1 MSLIVDASV
10 VLAVILAEPGGNAVA
25 HSLNGA
31 TISVVNASEVY
42 RRLHDGG
49 LEISEAVAA
58 VERLKL
64 VLVAFDETQAIE
76 AARLRPAT
84 RKIGASFADRACLAL
99 ALKTGFP
106 VLTAD
111 KLWGLLELPIDI
123 RMIR

>member
-1 MSLIVDASV
+1 MSLVVDASV
-10 VLAVILAEPGGNAVA
+10 VPAVILAEPGGNEAA
-25 HSLNGA
+25 ESLKGA
-31 TISVVNASEVY
+31 TMSVVNVSEVY

-49 LEISEAVAA
+49 VELSDAVKA

>member
-1 MSLIVDASV
+1 MSLVVDASV
-10 VLAVILAEPGGNAVA
+10 VLAVILAEPGGDVVSE
-25 HSLNGA
+25 SLRGA
-31 TISVVNASEVY
+31 TMSVVNVSEVY

-49 LEISEAVAA
+49 LEMNDAVAA

>member
-1 MSLIVDASV
+1 MSLVVDASV
-10 VLAVILAEPGGNAVA
+10 VLAVILAEPGGDVVSE
-25 HSLNGA
+25 SLRGA
-31 TISVVNASEVY
+31 TMSVVNVSEVY

-49 LEISEAVAA
+49 LEMNDAVAA

-111 KLWGLLELPIDI
+111 KLWGLLELPSDI

>member
-1 MSLIVDASV
+1 MSLVVDASV
-10 VLAVILAEPGGNAVA
+10 VLAVVLAEAGGEDVFN
-25 HSLNGA
+25 SLNGA
-31 TISVVNASEVY
+31 TMSVVNASEVY

-49 LEISEAVAA
+49 VELQEAVAV

-64 VLVAFDETQAIE
+64 KLVVFDELQAIE

-99 ALKTGFP
+99 ALKTGSP

-111 KLWGLLELPIDI
+111 RKWDLLELPLEI
-123 RMIR
+123 RQIR

>member
-10 VLAVILAEPGGNAVA
+10 VLAVILAEPGGDAVA
-25 HSLNGA
+25 DSLNGA

-49 LEISEAVAA
+49 LEIGEAVAV

-64 VLVAFDETQAIE
+64 VLVAFDETQAVE

-111 KLWGLLELPIDI
+111 KLWDLLELPIDI
-123 RMIR
+123 RQIR